1 MKNLAVILMMVV
13 AVFTFTLTA
22 CQQSDNGGSDNQSL
36 DGVWKIE
43 EGKSV
48 DAQGQTTSTN
58 IQRSLVIFTGGHY
71 SFVFTYG
78 DEQRKL
84 PAEHWNLTDA
94 EKLDAHNTIIV
105 NTGTFELTESK
116 LVLRPVV
123 ARGEEFVGGY
133 ASHDYRL
140 EGDTLY
146 LEFTEL
152 VCVDGVANPFFSDGG
167 RVHQKLVRVQA
178 ANPLTNK

>member
-1 MKNLAVILMMVV
+1 MKNLAMLLMLV

-22 CQQSDNGGSDNQSL
+22 CQQSDNGGSDNQSVE
-36 DGVWKIE
+36 GVWKIE

-48 DAQGQTTSTN
+48 DANGQTTSTV
-58 IQRSLVIFTGGHY
+58 QRSLVIFTGGHY
-71 SFVFTYG
+71 SFVFTSG

-105 NTGTFELTESK
+105 NTGTYELTESK
-116 LVLRPVV
+116 LVLRPIV

-167 RVHQKLVRVQA
+167 KVFNKLVRVPT